1 MKKIYIIV
9 SILICGI
16 AFSGCDSFLDRQPDD
31 QLTSKNVFDKKEST
45 WKYLVNVYSFILDY
59 ADHSGYGSASISI
72 PASDEA
78 SGAYTGSRAFA
89 LWTHNQLTPMTTHGG
104 YRSGPYKNQYKGIRE
119 ATFFMQKVYDCP
131 ELTDEE
137 KKIWSAEARFLRAY
151 YYTELLK
158 WTGPVVFLG
167 DKLADLSDPNL
178 DNVDRASWKTIV
190 DWVQNEFLQASEDL
204 PDSWGSA
211 DLGRATKGA
220 ALAIRARLLLYN
232 ARPLFNG
239 QNGTGMYDDIVNK
252 SGEKLFNTEYDRE
265 RWKVAADAAKAV
277 MDLNLYHLV
286 DDKDKTPLENIH
298 EAFMSLNSPENIFT
312 KQQGGSSNRLGST
325 PAGIGGTSYGG
336 ISLTQKMVD
345 AFAMENGRYPITNM
359 DTPEYKNG
367 CGEIVIDPESGYSE
381 TGSTDFVNPFFEA
394 FPQKPVTDKI
404 KTMNMYV
411 GREPRFYANVFW
423 SGQTWVAGSVVKK
436 NIQFYQK
443 GGSGPMTSNNYPPT
457 GYLNLKFIDPTL
469 ATTSGA
475 WGNLS
480 WPMIRYADILLMY
493 AEALIEYDCVTYE
506 KEILDAWN
514 KVRSRAG
521 VDNIEEV
528 YPEIKGNVEL
538 MRKYIR
544 RERMVELCFEGHR
557 YFDTRTWMTALIED
571 NGEVVGCNI
580 KALNHNIGGDYWK
593 RTSVFETYG
602 EGGFMTRRSFTE
614 KNYLFPVNQEELDRV
629 PGMTQN
635 LGW

>member
-1 MKKIYIIV
+1 MKRIYIIV
-9 SILICGI
+9 SILLCGI

-59 ADHSGYGSASISI
+59 ADDSGYGSASISI

-89 LWTHNQLTPMTTHGG
+89 LWTHNQLTPMTTHSG
-104 YRSGPYKNQYKGIRE
+104 YRNGPYKNQYRGIRE
-119 ATFFMQKVYDCP
+119 ATFFMQKVHECP

-137 KKIWSAEARFLRAY
+137 KTIWAAEARFLRAY

-158 WTGPVVFLG
+158 WTGPVIFLG
-167 DKLADLSDPNL
+167 DKLADFSDPNL
-178 DNVDRASWKTIV
+178 DKVDRSPWATIV

-239 QNGTGMYDDIVNK
+239 QNGTGMYDDIINK

-277 MDLNLYHLV
+277 MNLNLYHLV
-286 DDKDKTPLENIH
+286 DDVDKTPLENIH

-312 KQQGGSSNRLGST
+312 KQQGGSTHRIGST

-457 GYLNLKFIDPTL
+457 GYLNLKFIDPTV

-475 WGNLS
+475 WGNIS

-493 AEALIEYDCVTYE
+493 AEALIEYDCVTFE
-506 KEILDAWN
+506 KEILEAWN

-528 YPEIKGNVEL
+528 YPEIKGNIEL

-557 YFDTRTWMTALIED
+557 YFDTRTWMTAEVED
-571 NGEVVGCNI
+571 DGEVAGCNI

>member
-45 WKYLVNVYSFILDY
+45 WRYLVNVYSFILDY

-89 LWTHNQLTPMTTHGG
+89 LWTHNQLTPMTTHSG
-104 YRSGPYKNQYKGIRE
+104 YRNGPYKNQYKGIRE
-119 ATFFMQKVYDCP
+119 ATFFMQKVYECP
-131 ELTDEE
+131 ELTDDE

-178 DNVDRASWKTIV
+178 DNVDRSSWGTIV

-286 DDKDKTPLENIH
+286 DDVDKTPLENIH

-312 KQQGGSSNRLGST
+312 KQQGGSTNRIGST

-381 TGSTDFVNPFFEA
+381 TGSTDFVNPFFKA

-457 GYLNLKFIDPTL
+457 GYLNLKFIDPTV

-475 WGNLS
+475 WGNIS

-506 KEILDAWN
+506 NEILDAWN

-557 YFDTRTWMTALIED
+557 YFDTRTWMTASIED
-571 NGEVVGCNI
+571 NGEVAGCNI

-629 PGMTQN
+629 PGTGKCNIM
-635 LGW
+635 